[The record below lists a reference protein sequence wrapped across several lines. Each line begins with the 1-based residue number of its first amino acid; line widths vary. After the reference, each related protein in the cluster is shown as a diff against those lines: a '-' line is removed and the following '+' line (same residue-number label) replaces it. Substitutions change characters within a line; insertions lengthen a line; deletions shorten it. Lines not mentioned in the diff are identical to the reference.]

1 VVSLNYSTQINAQQL
16 AKVVV
21 QFDTEGV

>member
-1 VVSLNYSTQINAQQL
+1 VSLNYSTQINAQQL